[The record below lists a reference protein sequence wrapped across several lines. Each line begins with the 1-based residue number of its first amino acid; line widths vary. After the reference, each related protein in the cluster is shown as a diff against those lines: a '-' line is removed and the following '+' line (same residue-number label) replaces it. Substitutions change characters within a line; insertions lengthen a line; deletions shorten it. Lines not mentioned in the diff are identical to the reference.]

1 VCEEKM
7 CEERKKERK
16 KDLRNWC
23 VRRRCVKKE
32 RKSEAILV
40 FEKRGCG
47 NSELLRGK

>member
-1 VCEEKM
+1 M
-7 CEERKKERK
+7 
-16 KDLRNWC
+16 RNWC
-23 VRRRCVKKE
+23 VRRRCVKKERNKE